1 MLQNWYFRWGLFRI
15 VRVHMHASHVSAL
28 AYLLLTVLF
37 PDFLMSTFISP
48 GISLVPPPQK
58 KKRGSTQFIHFFW
71 FIFQAKSN
79 GIAFQIWSKILF
91 NKCF

>member
-48 GISLVPPPQK
+48 GISLVPPPPQK
-58 KKRGSTQFIHFFW
+58 KERIHTIYSLFLVYL
-71 FIFQAKSN
+71 S
-79 GIAFQIWSKILF
+79 GKI
-91 NKCF
+91 